1 MEAKGSTVGHR
12 GGRYLK
18 ILAFAWDD
26 RAGAQPAWARFAL
39 PMLRFRVPPIQN
51 EKAAREILISLAAF
65 FAAFAS
71 FAVKSPTLPARIT
84 DNG

>member
-18 ILAFAWDD
+18 ILAFARDD

-51 EKAAREILISLAAF
+51 EEGRQRDPDLPGGLLRGLCVLRGEI
-65 FAAFAS
+65 
-71 FAVKSPTLPARIT
+71 TYPACT